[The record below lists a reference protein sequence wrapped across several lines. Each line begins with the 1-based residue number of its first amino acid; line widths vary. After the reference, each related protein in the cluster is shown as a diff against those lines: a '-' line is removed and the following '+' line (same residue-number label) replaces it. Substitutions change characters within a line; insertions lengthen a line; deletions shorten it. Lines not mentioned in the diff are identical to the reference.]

1 MCVEGRK
8 LISEI
13 FRYKSPDEVMQSLEV
28 YEKQFQAGEIS
39 WWDLTKKVMSHSIVA
54 GIATANTMFP
64 NVQKA

>member
-1 MCVEGRK
+1 
-8 LISEI
+8 
-13 FRYKSPDEVMQSLEV
+13 MQSLEV
-28 YEKQFQAGEIS
+28 YEKQFRAGEIS